1 LKNTRRVEAL
11 ATNFNKP
18 YFGYKK
24 KLYEKLKEEVTTV
37 QHCAWELN
45 FNMPIDY
52 FDRECI
58 SPLYN
63 ILLFAYKDANPMHVY
78 FVSSISASAAAGNE
92 IEETPLPFDSHVAMP
107 MGYAQSK
114 FVVEMLFNYLAA
126 EKQFPCYIQRL
137 GQGCDD
143 SVNGVWNISEQY
155 PLMFVGGGS
164 IMHKMPELD
173 INIDWIT
180 IDYAATSIVETVLHT
195 ASLAAD
201 KECNIFHI
209 VNPYIIHWSKTL
221 DAMRSSGMTFETVP
235 IADWIGALYKDESNS
250 AFRLIAFYEDIFKKS
265 SIIPIWKTE
274 KTREIT
280 PIIENAPVLDVK
292 LFSKFLNYWESAGF
306 YNASLSS
313 KPSPIL
319 KYKRKKF
326 KMKKIPIVMKKV
338 NIFTAKTI

>member
-1 LKNTRRVEAL
+1 
-11 ATNFNKP
+11 
-18 YFGYKK
+18 
-24 KLYEKLKEEVTTV
+24 
-37 QHCAWELN
+37 
-45 FNMPIDY
+45 MPIDY

-63 ILLFAYKDANPMHVY
+63 ILQFAYKDVNPMHVY
-78 FVSSISASAAAGNE
+78 FVSSISASAAAGDE
-92 IEETPLPFDSHVAMP
+92 IEETPLPFDSHVAIP

-137 GQGCDD
+137 GLVCGD
-143 SVNGVWNISEQY
+143 SVNGVWSISEQY

-180 IDYAATSIVETVLHT
+180 IDYAATSIVYTVLHT
-195 ASLAAD
+195 ASRAAD
-201 KECNIFHI
+201 NNCNIFH
-209 VNPYIIHWSKTL
+209 
-221 DAMRSSGMTFETVP
+221 
-235 IADWIGALYKDESNS
+235 
-250 AFRLIAFYEDIFKKS
+250 
-265 SIIPIWKTE
+265 IWKTE

-292 LFSKFLNYWESAGF
+292 LFSKFLNYWESVGF
-306 YNASLSS
+306 HNASVSS

-319 KYKRKKF
+319 KYKRKK
-326 KMKKIPIVMKKV
+326 
-338 NIFTAKTI
+338 IF